1 MDALGELWEFLS
13 TESNWWGRNGIATRT
28 WAHVR
33 ISALALLLSAL
44 IAVPPAVLLGHVKR
58 GGLAAV
64 SVVNIGRALPSFG
77 ILALAFPLASEL
89 GLGLGFWPTLVPL
102 VLLGI
107 PPIFMNTYTG
117 VRGVDPAVVEAANG
131 MGLRARQVVWQV
143 ELPIAIPLIITG
155 LRVSGVQIVATAT
168 LGALIGFNALGTF
181 ITGGL
186 VSFDDGMMLTGGLLV
201 ALLAILTEVG
211 FSLLERSLTPWS
223 RSRRGTEI
231 VDEGSE
237 TPTQTAPAVPGRTVT

>member
-1 MDALGELWEFLS
+1 MDALGELWDFLS

-33 ISALALLLSAL
+33 ISVLALVLSAA
-44 IAVPPAVLLGHVKR
+44 IAIPPAVVLGHIKR

-77 ILALAFPLASEL
+77 ILALAFPLSIQL

-102 VLLGI
+102 VFLGI
-107 PPIFMNTYTG
+107 PPIFMNAYTG
-117 VRGVDPAVVEAANG
+117 VRGVDPGVVESANG
-131 MGLRARQVVWQV
+131 MGLTARQVLWQV
-143 ELPIAIPLIITG
+143 ELPIAIPLMVTG
-155 LRVSGVQIVATAT
+155 LRVSAVQIVATAT
-168 LGALIGFNALGTF
+168 LGALVGFSALGSF
-181 ITGGL
+181 ITEGIAQ
-186 VSFDDGMMLTGGLLV
+186 FDDGKMLTGGLLV